1 MAAEETNSVTLGGK
15 TFTAAVNVAD
25 GTNNAHTTQTASI
38 TEATNLTDA
47 GIAGAS
53 TFLVNGI
60 TINYTATGTANNN
73 GALMVT
79 AFNAAKS
86 TTASLSHIVATA
98 TNDKVAFTASQN
110 DIGTNILNQVEADST
125 VSSKFSVSGTG
136 TLTFAVKTAASVTS
150 VGTNTVGSG
159 GTGGITATSGTG
171 TFIVAA
177 ADATLETATVNNTI
191 NLTVDGVTIAYNTFT
206 DGVEKG
212 FGGESGTENAAGQAT
227 QHAAGI
233 IQKFKDAGLTGV
245 TFVNASG
252 TITASKGGQAVD
264 ISSASGASDAI
275 VAIDSAIQT
284 IGNQRAVLGA
294 TSNRLDSTVANLTN
308 ISTNLSAGRGRIEDA
323 DFAAETT
330 NLAKSQILQQASTA
344 MLAQANASKQGV
356 LSLLQG

>member
-1 MAAEETNSVTLGGK
+1 MAAQESNSITLGGK

-25 GTNNAHTTQTASI
+25 GTNNVHTTQTATI

-47 GIAGAS
+47 GSAGAS
-53 TFLVNGI
+53 TFLVNGV
-60 TINYTATGTANNN
+60 TINYTATGIANNN

-79 AFNAAKS
+79 AFDAAKS
-86 TTASLSHIVATA
+86 TNALLSHITATA
-98 TNDKVAFTASQN
+98 TSAAVAFTASAN

-125 VSSKFSVSGTG
+125 VSSKFSVAGTG
-136 TLTFAVKTAASVTS
+136 TLTFAVKTASSVTS
-150 VGTNTVGSG
+150 VGTNTVGST

-177 ADATLETATVNNTI
+177 ANATIDTAVNNNTI
-191 NLTVDGVTIAYNTFT
+191 NLTVDGVTVAYNTFT

-212 FGGESGTENAAGQAT
+212 FGGESGTEDAAGQAT

-245 TFVNASG
+245 TFVNTAG